1 MNPFPKKS
9 LGQNFL
15 IDQKIINIIVNS
27 VDIDSHDSIIELGP
41 GKGALTEKIVQ
52 KNMRDITVIEKDE
65 RLANILKEKFGN
77 KINILNKD
85 MMKIDYEDHIK
96 KNLIIFGNLPYNIS
110 TQVLAKWVKIN
121 NLNKFCKK
129 LVLMFQKEVADR
141 IIAKPNTK
149 TYGRLSILSNWRMK
163 VDKVI
168 EIEPKCF
175 SPAPKVKS
183 TLLTFIPR
191 ESFFKLKDPKNLE
204 YVTNIFF
211 SQKRKMIKKPMKF
224 LFKNFEKVSEE
235 LSIDLK
241 SRPQNLDYLTYYKI
255 CRQYEISIG

>member
-1 MNPFPKKS
+1 MNLFPKKS

-141 IIAKPNTK
+141 IIAKTNSTNF
-149 TYGRLSILSNWRMK
+149 GRLSILSNWRMK
-163 VDKVI
+163 I
-168 EIEPKCF
+168 EKIFDIEPESF
-175 SPAPKVKS
+175 NPAPKVRS
-183 TLLTFIPR
+183 TLLVLIPKNK
-191 ESFFKLKDPKNLE
+191 FFKFKDPKNLE
-204 YVTNIFF
+204 HVTNIFF
-211 SQKRKMIKKPMKF
+211 SQRRKMIKKPLKI
-224 LFKNFEKVSEE
+224 LFKNYEE
-235 LSIDLK
+235 ISKKLNLNLDL
-241 SRPQNLDYLTYYKI
+241 RPQNLDHITYYRI
-255 CRQYEISIG
+255 CELYEASIQ